1 MVNVRKSSDRVLLRK
16 FNIHHSSFPIPL
28 HPSRFSRKSRESR
41 TNNAYS
47 LFERKENRLK
57 NHTPQ
62 GKLPPQPI
70 ATTTHP
76 YPAVRRVLPSGEV
89 REWPNRAVSKT
100 AVLATGPWV
109 RSPPSPPTFK
119 RLYVLVQ
126 VILARCLL
134 ECHRK
139 CNLFPL
145 KVGLQPVGRLLQ
157 VSSLVMPADLHG
169 YRLRHPGPHEV
180 PHPGPPKMMS
190 VWESLWNRPLAC

>member
-1 MVNVRKSSDRVLLRK
+1 MFGNHQIESYCENST
-16 FNIHHSSFPIPL
+16 FIIHHSQY

-47 LFERKENRLK
+47 LFERRENRLK

-76 YPAVRRVLPSGEV
+76 YPAVRRGSPSGQV
-89 REWPNRAVSKT
+89 REWPNRAGSNT

-109 RSPPSPPTFK
+109 RSPPSPPIFK
-119 RLYVLVQ
+119 GLCLLVR
-126 VILARCLL
+126 VTPARCPC
-134 ECHRK
+134 EGHRK

-145 KVGLQPVGRLLQ
+145 KVGIQPVGRLLQ
-157 VSSLVMPADLHG
+157 VFFARNVI
-169 YRLRHPGPHEV
+169 
-180 PHPGPPKMMS
+180 S
-190 VWESLWNRPLAC
+190 VEDRAGLM

>member
-1 MVNVRKSSDRVLLRK
+1 MFGNHQIESYCENST
-16 FNIHHSSFPIPL
+16 FIIHHSQY

-47 LFERKENRLK
+47 LFELKENRLK

-70 ATTTHP
+70 ATTTHPPHP

-109 RSPPSPPTFK
+109 RSPPSPPIFN
-119 RLYVLVQ
+119 RLCILVR
-126 VILARCLL
+126 LLPARCLL

-157 VSSLVMPADLHG
+157 VLFAG
-169 YRLRHPGPHEV
+169 NAR
-180 PHPGPPKMMS
+180 
-190 VWESLWNRPLAC
+190 

>member
-1 MVNVRKSSDRVLLRK
+1 MFGNHQIESYCENST
-16 FNIHHSSFPIPL
+16 FIIHHSQY

-47 LFERKENRLK
+47 LFERRENRLK

-76 YPAVRRVLPSGEV
+76 YPAVRRVSPSGEV

-109 RSPPSPPTFK
+109 RSPPSPPIFK
-119 RLYVLVQ
+119 RFYVLVQ
-126 VILARCLL
+126 VTLPRCLL

-145 KVGLQPVGRLLQ
+145 KVGIQPVGRLLQ
-157 VSSLVMPADLHG
+157 VLFAGNVTAI
-169 YRLRHPGPHEV
+169 E
-180 PHPGPPKMMS
+180 
-190 VWESLWNRPLAC
+190 